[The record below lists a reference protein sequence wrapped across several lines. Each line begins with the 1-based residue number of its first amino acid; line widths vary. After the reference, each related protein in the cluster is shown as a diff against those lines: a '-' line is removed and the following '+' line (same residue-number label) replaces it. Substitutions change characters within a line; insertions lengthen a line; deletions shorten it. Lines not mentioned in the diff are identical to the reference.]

1 MIMADVNMMTG
12 LIVAGILFI
21 IGLVGV
27 LARRDI
33 IFVLLSIEIML
44 NACGLAFIVVGSA
57 LNQPDG
63 QVMYFFILSV
73 AAAEMAIGLGLIL
86 NFYHKYK
93 TLDTNALNRM
103 RG

>member
-1 MIMADVNMMTG
+1 MAHVSMMSG
-12 LIVAGILFI
+12 LILAGILLI

-27 LARRDI
+27 LSRRNI
-33 IFVLLSIEIML
+33 VFMLLSVEIML
-44 NACGLAFIVVGSA
+44 NACGLAFIVVASA

-73 AAAEMAIGLGLIL
+73 AAAEMAVGLALIL
-86 NFYHKYK
+86 HLFHRYR
-93 TLDTNALNRM
+93 TLDTDELNRM

>member
-1 MIMADVNMMTG
+1 MGQISLMSGMI
-12 LIVAGILFI
+12 LAGILFL

-27 LARRDI
+27 LSRRNI
-33 IFVLLSIEIML
+33 IFILLSIEIML
-44 NACGLAFIVVGSA
+44 NATGLAFISAGSA

-73 AAAEMAIGLGLIL
+73 TAAEMAIGLALIL
-86 NFYHKYK
+86 NMFHKDK
-93 TLDTNALNRM
+93 TLDTDNLNRM

>member
-1 MIMADVNMMTG
+1 MIMAHVSMMTG
-12 LIVAGILFI
+12 LILAGILFI

-44 NACGLAFIVVGSA
+44 NACGLAFVVVGSA
-57 LNQPDG
+57 LDQPDG

-73 AAAEMAIGLGLIL
+73 TAAEMAIGLGLIL
-86 NFYHKYK
+86 NLYHKYK

>member
-1 MIMADVNMMTG
+1 MTTG
-12 LIVAGILFI
+12 LFVAGILFGL
-21 IGLVGV
+21 GLVGV
-27 LARRDI
+27 LVRRNI
-33 IFVLLSIEIML
+33 IFILLSLEVML
-44 NACGLAFIVVGSA
+44 NACGLAFIVAGSA

-86 NFYHKYK
+86 NLHHKYK
-93 TLDTNALNRM
+93 TLDTNTLNQM

>member
-1 MIMADVNMMTG
+1 MGQVSMMAG
-12 LIVAGILFI
+12 LVLAAVLFL

-27 LARRDI
+27 LARRNL

-44 NACGLAFIVVGSA
+44 NAAGLAFVSVASA

-73 AAAEMAIGLGLIL
+73 AATEMAIGLGLIL
-86 NFYHKYK
+86 NLYHTHK
-93 TLDTNALNRM
+93 TLDSNALNRM